1 LSLRHRHHFAGS
13 ETFQHAQKLTPVG
26 LRAAGPLAVDFRAPF
41 GTELFKLRVK
51 SLAVGADAGVSEAAA
66 IRNPLWNARRLMAL
80 VGGRNCG
87 NSLQPVDLIPET
99 TMQEQFMKLFP
110 ILFMISTTLGAAF
123 AQETS
128 TSGANAETAP
138 APEIEACRAS
148 GLIALKERSAA
159 VKDVSLD
166 LDSVRLIK
174 VNSKIENI
182 DIKAIVLGDAN
193 IEKKKSDK
201 AQNFICIVGEKGK
214 VLLTIFS
221 DQ

>member
-1 LSLRHRHHFAGS
+1 
-13 ETFQHAQKLTPVG
+13 
-26 LRAAGPLAVDFRAPF
+26 
-41 GTELFKLRVK
+41 
-51 SLAVGADAGVSEAAA
+51 
-66 IRNPLWNARRLMAL
+66 MAL

-87 NSLQPVDLIPET
+87 NSLQLVDLIPET

-110 ILFMISTTLGAAF
+110 ILFAIMISTTLGAAF

-201 AQNFICIVGEKGK
+201 TQTFICIVGEKGK

>member
-1 LSLRHRHHFAGS
+1 
-13 ETFQHAQKLTPVG
+13 
-26 LRAAGPLAVDFRAPF
+26 
-41 GTELFKLRVK
+41 
-51 SLAVGADAGVSEAAA
+51 
-66 IRNPLWNARRLMAL
+66 
-80 VGGRNCG
+80 
-87 NSLQPVDLIPET
+87 
-99 TMQEQFMKLFP
+99 MKLFP
-110 ILFMISTTLGAAF
+110 ILFAIMISTTLGAAF

-128 TSGANAETAP
+128 TSRANAETAP
-138 APEIEACRAS
+138 APEIQACRAS

-182 DIKAIVLGDAN
+182 VIKAIVLGDAN

-201 AQNFICIVGEKGK
+201 TQNFICIVGEKGK

>member
-1 LSLRHRHHFAGS
+1 MTLKEDTLEAENSVLRLIRPPTRS
-13 ETFQHAQKLTPVG
+13 AQGNTNIPMF
-26 LRAAGPLAVDFRAPF
+26 P
-41 GTELFKLRVK
+41 RV
-51 SLAVGADAGVSEAAA
+51 LI
-66 IRNPLWNARRLMAL
+66 IRGMQAKA
-80 VGGRNCG
+80 
-87 NSLQPVDLIPET
+87 ET
-99 TMQEQFMKLFP
+99 TMQEQVMKLFP
-110 ILFMISTTLGAAF
+110 ILFAITISTTLGAAF

-201 AQNFICIVGEKGK
+201 TQNFICIVGEKGK

>member
-1 LSLRHRHHFAGS
+1 VELVELRLKR
-13 ETFQHAQKLTPVG
+13 LP
-26 LRAAGPLAVDFRAPF
+26 
-41 GTELFKLRVK
+41 
-51 SLAVGADAGVSEAAA
+51 VGADAGVSEAAA
-66 IRNPLWNARRLMAL
+66 NRNPLWNARRLMAL

-87 NSLQPVDLIPET
+87 NSLQLVDLIPET

-110 ILFMISTTLGAAF
+110 ILFAIMISTTLGAAF

-128 TSGANAETAP
+128 TSRANAETAP

-201 AQNFICIVGEKGK
+201 TQNFICIVGEKGK